1 MNIRQYVL
9 GSVLAFVALAQA
21 LAILGTQPVLAGE
34 NRDELVH
41 KALKERTDGFCN
53 SVLPAWF
60 SSETGMHDENVRA
73 LVADCFTGHARL
85 SILGI
90 ESDLALDETSLSE
103 VPAALLHKETGIN
116 LDIYR
121 PLAGRVLK
129 IKPVEK

>member
-1 MNIRQYVL
+1 MDIRQFTL
-9 GSVLAFVALAQA
+9 GTVLAFVALALA
-21 LAILGTQPVLAGE
+21 LAILATQPAMAGE
-34 NRDELVH
+34 SKDDLVH
-41 KALKERTDGFCN
+41 KVLKERTDGFCK

-60 SSETGMHDENVRA
+60 SSETGMHDANVRT

-103 VPAALLHKETGIN
+103 VPAALLQKETGIN

-121 PLAGRVLK
+121 PLAGRVLQTQR
-129 IKPVEK
+129 VEK